1 MASHGDGL
9 MGYVARMEQ
18 QAIVQMVSEDLRA
31 ILGVVR
37 DEVVDL
43 SARLNLTMRAVWNQ
57 TPVGGAV

>member
-1 MASHGDGL
+1 